1 MANNLT
7 ADGRARGAAALKA
20 AREGWPKP
28 TATWGK
34 ALGAR
39 RFDEPGMEV
48 KFKLRSGSG
57 F

>member
-34 ALGAR
+34 ALGTR

-48 KFKLRSGSG
+48 KFKGR
-57 F
+57 

>member
-1 MANNLT
+1 MTNNIT
-7 ADGRARGAAALKA
+7 AEGRARGAAALKA

-28 TATWGK
+28 TENWEE
-34 ALGAR
+34 ALGTR

>member
-1 MANNLT
+1 MTNNIT
-7 ADGRARGAAALKA
+7 AEGRARGAAALKA

-28 TATWGK
+28 TENWEE